1 MGERGFRQEG
11 DKVVWEKP
19 EPIND
24 FTVWLKIKREFEEM
38 FNCAFRMKEDDD
50 DNLTVIFD
58 DEAYVNNKEGLDLSF
73 EDIKKH
79 IAGLP
84 RDKKK
89 KFISKYYRFSRKSN
103 STKNI

>member
-38 FNCAFRMKEDDD
+38 FHCAFRMKEDDD

-58 DEAYVNNKEGLDLSF
+58 DETYVNNKEFEQVILSRLAEIF
-73 EDIKKH
+73 GEEIVT
-79 IAGLP
+79 
-84 RDKKK
+84 RTTFSYVDKEQFK
-89 KFISKYYRFSRKSN
+89 I
-103 STKNI
+103 II